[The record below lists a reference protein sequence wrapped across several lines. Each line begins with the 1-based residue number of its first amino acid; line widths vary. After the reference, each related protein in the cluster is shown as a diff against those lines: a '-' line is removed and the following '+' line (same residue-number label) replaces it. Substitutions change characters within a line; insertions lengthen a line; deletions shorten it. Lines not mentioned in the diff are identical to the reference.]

1 MVKDGLSSISDSPI
15 PVSCPHL
22 WAPISIVRFCFKTVL
37 TTDYWSG
44 WLGSIQR

>member
-1 MVKDGLSSISDSPI
+1 MVKNGLSSISDSPI

-22 WAPISIVRFCFKTVL
+22 WASISIVRLCFKAVL
-37 TTDYWSG
+37 TTAYWLG